1 LELDLLEHYLLKRAV
16 CCFQRDA
23 VAPRLHFETAI
34 VLECSDANVIV
45 AHADVLAPARTAGAA
60 ADVAAAVVAAAVV
73 AAVVVAAAVVAAAV
87 VAAAVVAAV
96 VVAAAVVAAAVVAA
110 AVVAAAVVAAAD
122 VAAAVVA
129 AAVVAAA
136 VVAAAVVTAADLAV
150 AALDDANYVKAATL
164 AGHIGCDA
172 AHVELRSCFEYHCH
186 DTEEQVSEKISI
198 RAQ

>member
-1 LELDLLEHYLLKRAV
+1 M
-16 CCFQRDA
+16 
-23 VAPRLHFETAI
+23 APRLHFETAI

-45 AHADVLAPARTAGAA
+45 AHADVLAPARTVGAA
-60 ADVAAAVVAAAVV
+60 AD
-73 AAVVVAAAVVAAAV
+73 
-87 VAAAVVAAV
+87 
-96 VVAAAVVAAAVVAA
+96 VAAAVVAAAVVAA
-110 AVVAAAVVAAAD
+110 AVVAAAVVAAAV

-172 AHVELRSCFEYHCH
+172 AHVELRTCFEYHCH